1 MIVILFLISFLTR
14 LVFLYF
20 GYPSITNDEADY
32 FMNSYLL
39 AKTGTDI
46 FSEKFFLTSGI
57 LNATSS
63 VPVYLG
69 SLLFLFLEKSVIS
82 GRLTYAILN
91 SLTPLFFYLILFKLT
106 KNKAFSL
113 IGFTVFNFSPWFSY
127 LSSLSAIDSPTA
139 MLFYLVAFYILLTN
153 IKPVYKYLL
162 FLVFNFLS
170 FNSYMGI
177 KTIFFFLLMIA
188 LITEKIY
195 KKEKYNIKMLSKDV
209 FISLIIFIVFFLISW
224 STPSSVY
231 FQNRLKEKILPF
243 NMSLIA
249 KKVDSLREISRGP
262 YFIRNLIH
270 NKLTVAFSLFIEKY
284 IQAFNPYLLFIKGDT
299 HPIYGTNYFGLF
311 YFFDMV
317 FIFLGLL
324 FFSKIFERNPFISLP
339 FILILIVAPLA
350 VGIMIDPPSIS
361 LRSYLSIIGYVFFIT
376 SGIYFIFNYFLKN
389 KKLTIGITVVI
400 YLMSFIYFFSLYQV
414 TIKSSS
420 GDQWHLNEKV
430 LTDKIAA
437 IRKKSENQNIIVY
450 VNEPQPTLL
459 LYLFYQEKNPVLIK
473 KLLTQKNYSIGNI
486 RFSSDCPQE
495 KITGIIQIM
504 HSGRCPVNEKVFS
517 FKDFIPPEA
526 VNGSRY
532 YLLE

>member
-1 MIVILFLISFLTR
+1 MVFVLFLISLLTR
-14 LVFLYF
+14 LLFLYF

-32 FMNSYLL
+32 FINSYLL
-39 AKTGTDI
+39 AKTGSDI
-46 FSEKFFLTSGI
+46 FGKKFFLTSGI

-69 SLLFLFLEKSVIS
+69 SLVFLFLEKSIIS
-82 GRLTYAILN
+82 GRLTYTLLN
-91 SLTPLFFYLILFKLT
+91 SLIPVLFYLILNKLT
-106 KNKAFSL
+106 KNKTFSL
-113 IGFTVFNFSPWFSY
+113 IGFTVLNFSPWFSY

-139 MLFYLVAFYILLTN
+139 MMFYLVALYTLLTSL
-153 IKPVYKYLL
+153 KPTLKYSL
-162 FLVFNFLS
+162 FILFSFFS

-195 KKEKYNIKMLSKDV
+195 KKEKYNIKKLLKD
-209 FISLIIFIVFFLISW
+209 FLISLTVFFVFFITSW
-224 STPSSVY
+224 VSPSASF
-231 FQNRLKEKILPF
+231 FQDRLKEKILPL
-243 NMSLIA
+243 NTSLIVE
-249 KKVDSLREISRGP
+249 KVDQLRGISQGP
-262 YFIRNLIH
+262 YLIRNLIH
-270 NKLTVAFSLFIEKY
+270 NKLTVTFGLFIERY
-284 IQAFNPYLLFIKGDT
+284 IQAFNPYLLFVKGDS

-324 FFSKIFERNPFISLP
+324 FFRKIFERNSFISLP

-400 YLMSFIYFFSLYQV
+400 YLISFIYFFSLYQV
-414 TIKSSS
+414 TIKYSS
-420 GDQWHLNEKV
+420 GDQWHFNEKV
-430 LTDKIAA
+430 LTEKIAT
-437 IRKKSENQNIIVY
+437 IRKKSEKQKVIIY
-450 VNEPQPTLL
+450 VNEPQPTFL
-459 LYLFYQEKNPVLIK
+459 LYLFYQEKNPTLIK
-473 KLLTQKNYSIGNI
+473 KLLMKKNYLIGNI

-495 KITGIIQIM
+495 KIAGAIQIM

-517 FKDFIPPEA
+517 FKDFIPPETL
-526 VNGSRY
+526 NSSRY

>member
-1 MIVILFLISFLTR
+1 MIFILYLISLLTR

-46 FSEKFFLTSGI
+46 FSEKIFLTSGI

-63 VPVYLG
+63 IPVYLG

-91 SLTPLFFYLILFKLT
+91 SLTPLFFYLILLKLT

-153 IKPVYKYLL
+153 TKPVYKYFL
-162 FLVFNFLS
+162 FFIFNFLS

-177 KTIFFFLLMIA
+177 KTIFFFLVLIA

-209 FISLIIFIVFFLISW
+209 FISLIIFIVSFLISW
-224 STPSSVY
+224 SAPSSAH

-262 YFIRNLIH
+262 SQLRNFIH
-270 NKLTVAFSLFIEKY
+270 NKLTVTFGLFMERY
-284 IQAFNPYLLFIKGDT
+284 IQAFNPYLLFVKGDS

-324 FFSKIFERNPFISLP
+324 FFRKIFERNSFISLP
-339 FILILIVAPLA
+339 FILILIVSPLA
-350 VGIMIDPPSIS
+350 IGIMIDPPSIS

-400 YLMSFIYFFSLYQV
+400 YLISFIYFFSLYQV

-430 LTDKIAA
+430 LTEKIAT
-437 IRKKSENQNIIVY
+437 IRKKSERQKVIIY
-450 VNEPQPTLL
+450 VNEPQPTFL
-459 LYLFYQEKNPVLIK
+459 LYLFYQEKNPTLIK
-473 KLLTQKNYSIGNI
+473 KLLMKKNYLIGNI

-495 KITGIIQIM
+495 KIAGTIQIM

-517 FKDFIPPEA
+517 FKDFIPPQTI
-526 VNGSRY
+526 NGSRY